1 METGRTEEAEA
12 EQKVEERG
20 QRRRWRRRRSS
31 STKHGFPGP
40 HHACAC
46 VVKRNIKYS
55 LLLPL
60 DTGFIL
66 VEGESQHSA
75 EHQAGWLAGEG
86 TGPELEECDRD
97 GVKTD

>member
-20 QRRRWRRRRSS
+20 QRRRSS

-75 EHQAGWLAGEG
+75 EHQAGCLAGWLGKGLGQSWRNATEM
-86 TGPELEECDRD
+86 
-97 GVKTD
+97 V